1 MIAAKH
7 LETLSRDLTKLYEVR
22 DTADVVIEIGNPSAK
37 KAYKA
42 HGIILSVRSEYFKS
56 RLKDNEANNGKQT
69 IRLDDFDE
77 GDFEVLLKY
86 IYTGILPPLA
96 DTSPTKL
103 LELLLSSQTLRLPD
117 LCSYFQERLVT
128 DHDEWIRDNFISTQ
142 QLAFTNSE
150 FAILQNRCI
159 SLIIQTPKKF
169 LSADDFPHLSKIALV
184 RLLQLDDLSLSE
196 VRIWDYTLRWCIAQ
210 TSLPSDVS
218 TWSEKDYDVLKSVLE
233 DFIPYIRF
241 FHISS
246 TDFSN
251 RRGLFEKLLPNKMY
265 EEVLQYHTKP
275 QQENGEKVLQRRR
288 NRVNQDNNRHRQKA
302 IANADSVI
310 NKDSSTVPK
319 VLSPVAPPS
328 LDATLLTPSLSAW
341 ISGCIDHWKIPSSSL
356 SQAYSFS
363 LLLRGSRE
371 GFSTDVFHSVCDNK
385 GPTVVISQ
393 VSETG
398 ELVGGYNPIDWLSTP
413 VITYAITQEAFL
425 FSLQRDNVKN
435 AILSRVKAKATA
447 ICYNSARGPVFGNYN
462 APDLMMQSN
471 QYPKRWFCSQ
481 GSYSLPIRGECGAF
495 SVNEYEVYRVFKHGE
510 KSEI

>member
-1 MIAAKH
+1 MTARY

-22 DTADVVIEIGNPSAK
+22 DTADVIIEIENSSAK

-42 HGIILSVRSEYFKS
+42 HGIILSVRSEYFRSK
-56 RLKDNEANNGKQT
+56 LQDNEANNGEQT

-103 LELLLSSQTLRLPD
+103 LELLLSSQTLCLLD

-142 QLAFTNSE
+142 QLAFTNSD

-159 SLIIQTPKKF
+159 SLIIETPKTF

-184 RLLQLDDLSLSE
+184 RLLQRDDLSLSE
-196 VRIWDYTLRWCIAQ
+196 VRIWDYTFRWCISQ
-210 TSLPSDVS
+210 TSLSSDVS
-218 TWSEKDYDVLKSVLE
+218 TWTKEDYDVLKSILE
-233 DFIPYIRF
+233 DFIPCIRF

-246 TDFSN
+246 TEFAN
-251 RRGLFEKLLPNKMY
+251 RRGLFEKLLPNKLY
-265 EEVLQYHTKP
+265 KEILQYHTNP
-275 QQENGEKVLQRRR
+275 EQENDEKVLQRRR
-288 NRVNQDNNRHRQKA
+288 GSGNQKRQENNHRQKA
-302 IANADSVI
+302 IVNADSVV
-310 NKDSSTVPK
+310 NTDSSTITNC
-319 VLSPVAPPS
+319 LSTLASPP
-328 LDATLLTPSLSAW
+328 LDDTLLTPSLSAW
-341 ISGCIDHWKIPSSSL
+341 ISGCIDHWTFPSSSL
-356 SQAYSFS
+356 SQTYKFS

-371 GFSTDVFHSVCDNK
+371 DFSTDVFHSLCDNK
-385 GPTVVISQ
+385 GPTVVILQ

-398 ELVGGYNPIDWLSTP
+398 ELVGGYNPIDWLSP
-413 VITYAITQEAFL
+413 SVMTYAKTQEAFL

-435 AILSRVKAKATA
+435 AVLSRVKAENTA
-447 ICYNSARGPVFGNYN
+447 ICYNSARGPVFGSNN

-471 QYPKRWFCSQ
+471 QYPKRWFCNQ

-495 SVNEYEVYRVFKHGE
+495 SVDEYEVYRVFKG
-510 KSEI
+510 